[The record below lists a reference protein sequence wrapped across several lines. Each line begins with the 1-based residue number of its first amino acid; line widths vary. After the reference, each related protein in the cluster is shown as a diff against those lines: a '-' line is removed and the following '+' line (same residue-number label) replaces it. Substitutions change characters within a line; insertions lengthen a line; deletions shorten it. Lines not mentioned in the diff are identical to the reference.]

1 MGITDLKSIL
11 TNRSGKATSNVNAKN
26 NQKMPEHIN
35 DFKNILEKRVDS
47 EIAQDELKL
56 STHAKKRLEERNLDF
71 DGNEFLKLKDAIGK
85 LKEKGG
91 HDSLVVTD
99 KAAYIV
105 DVDKQTV
112 VTAIDKNDMSQ
123 NVFTK
128 IDSTYFIN

>member
-1 MGITDLKSIL
+1 MGMNDLKSIL
-11 TNRSGKATSNVNAKN
+11 TNRGAQTSSSVNAKK

-35 DFKNILEKRVDS
+35 DFKNILEKRVKS
-47 EIAQDELKL
+47 EIDQEGLKL
-56 STHAKKRLEERNLDF
+56 STHAKKRLEERNLEF

-91 HDSLVVTD
+91 HDSLVITG

>member
-1 MGITDLKSIL
+1 
-11 TNRSGKATSNVNAKN
+11 
-26 NQKMPEHIN
+26 MPEHIN
-35 DFKNILEKRVDS
+35 DFKNILEKRVKS
-47 EIAQDELKL
+47 EIDQEGLKL
-56 STHAKKRLEERNLDF
+56 STHAKKRLEERNLEF

-91 HDSLVVTD
+91 HDSLVITG